1 MASSNEQIPRV
12 NLATL
17 LLTKRKMPAKNT
29 DKSNRQQTSTSIP
42 VDINTVPISPTTK
55 MNSPKTNRQAEQQVE
70 VKLLDK
76 KMKEI
81 NRKQEIN
88 TNETINKW
96 RGFDSFNYGFFSK
109 SELLK
114 SNVDLSVSST
124 QVKSVFFSFLQMIS
138 ILC

>member
-1 MASSNEQIPRV
+1 MASSNEQTPQV

-17 LLTKRKMPAKNT
+17 LLTKRKMTVKNT
-29 DKSNRQQTSTSIP
+29 DKSNRQQTSTSIS
-42 VDINTVPISPTTK
+42 VDINTASMSPTTK
-55 MNSPKTNRQAEQQVE
+55 TNSPKTSRQTERQLE

-81 NRKQEIN
+81 NRKQEVN

-96 RGFDSFNYGFFSK
+96 RGFDSFNYGFVSK
-109 SELLK
+109 SELQK
-114 SNVDLSVSST
+114 SNIDLPVSST
-124 QVKSVFFSFLQMIS
+124 QVKSVCLFFLQIIR